1 MNDLKIFENKQIRS
15 VQEIFRL
22 CRGKKSCKN
31 VKKAETRKIGFP
43 LG

>member
-22 CRGKKSCKN
+22 CRGKREAKKV
-31 VKKAETRKIGFP
+31 VKT
-43 LG
+43 